1 MWVWLPLLAFA
12 LGVIVGR
19 FSVRRYR
26 HDRIAWAQ
34 RRLQLKVLSL
44 EVQQNLMTLT
54 PLIFRCGK
62 GGFQR
67 NQIALTGR
75 QEDAHRPV
83 GAALG

>member
-54 PLIFRCGK
+54 PLIKTVWVSFC
-62 GGFQR
+62 F
-67 NQIALTGR
+67 
-75 QEDAHRPV
+75 
-83 GAALG
+83 